1 MIILEKL
8 NSMIML
14 NNTMN
19 ELTIDKYWNLSR
31 LMKIAKQM
39 PLRKNRHLVMIVYLQ
54 RAKESLRE
62 GDIEKADS
70 LAWAAQKILFEEMP
84 WMKECFLEFV
94 KSGSSNNTYL

>member
-1 MIILEKL
+1 
-8 NSMIML
+8 
-14 NNTMN
+14 MN
-19 ELTIDKYWNLSR
+19 KLTIDKYWNINR

-39 PLRKNRHLVMIVYLQ
+39 PLRKNRHLIVIVYLQ

-62 GDIEKADS
+62 GEIEKADS